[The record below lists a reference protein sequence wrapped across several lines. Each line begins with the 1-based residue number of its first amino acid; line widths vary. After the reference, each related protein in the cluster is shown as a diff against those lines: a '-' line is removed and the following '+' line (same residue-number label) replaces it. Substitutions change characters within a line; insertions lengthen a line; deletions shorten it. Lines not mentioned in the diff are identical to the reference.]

1 MERLMS
7 KRDYSETDEL
17 IIRFDNILSA
27 VFPAPGLARRR
38 NPAGAAEEP
47 AREAALEEPERRR
60 AAGLMRVNHAGEVAA
75 QALYSGQALVARDAR
90 TRAAL
95 TQAAIEE
102 SDHLR
107 WCEERVRE
115 LDSHVSYL
123 TPVWHLGSFAI
134 GAAAGMA
141 GDKWNLGFVLETE
154 RQVVAHLERHLERL
168 PEKDQRSRRI
178 VSQMREDEARHAT
191 TAAAAG
197 AAELPAP
204 VKTAMR
210 YCSKVMTTTAYWI

>member
-1 MERLMS
+1 MS

-27 VFPAPGLARRR
+27 VFPTPGPARRR

-47 AREAALEEPERRR
+47 ARESTLTLEEPERRH

-75 QALYSGQALVARDAR
+75 QALYSGQALVARDAK

-102 SDHLR
+102 RDHLR

-115 LDSHVSYL
+115 LGSHVSYL

-134 GAAAGMA
+134 GAAAGLA

>member
-1 MERLMS
+1 MS

-27 VFPAPGLARRR
+27 VFPAPGPARRR

-47 AREAALEEPERRR
+47 ARESTLTLEDPERRH

-75 QALYSGQALVARDAR
+75 QALYSGQALVARDAS

-102 SDHLR
+102 RDHLL

-115 LDSHVSYL
+115 LGSHVSYL

-134 GAAAGMA
+134 GAAAGLA
-141 GDKWNLGFVLETE
+141 GDKWNLGFVMETE

-168 PEKDQRSRRI
+168 PEQDQRSRRI

>member
-1 MERLMS
+1 MS

-27 VFPAPGLARRR
+27 VFPAPGPARRR

-47 AREAALEEPERRR
+47 ARESTLTLEEPERRH

-75 QALYSGQALVARDAR
+75 QALYSGQALVARDAK
-90 TRAAL
+90 TRVAL

-102 SDHLR
+102 SDHLL
-107 WCEERVRE
+107 WCKERVQE
-115 LDSHVSYL
+115 LGSHVSYL

-134 GAAAGMA
+134 GAAAGLA